1 MYKENVRVNEALG
14 FHMREGE
21 QLKKKVASL
30 TEENSTLAADKELAD
45 RLIHEKV
52 AENKKLKQQ
61 VKEVSN

>member
-1 MYKENVRVNEALG
+1 
-14 FHMREGE
+14 MREGE

-30 TEENSTLAADKELAD
+30 TEENSTLDADKELAD